1 MTAIKH
7 IKIGLTGGIGSGKT
21 TVAKLF
27 EKEGFPVYYAD
38 ERAKYLMHNDGGL
51 KQKIISLFGENAYE
65 NGELNRKYIANQ
77 VFQNEKLLALLN
89 ALVHPAV
96 AHDFDHWVTNQPS
109 KFVIKEAAILIETK
123 GYVEMDEVIVVTAP
137 KELRLARVLKRNDTN
152 EEAVLSRMKNQIDD
166 DQRIAY
172 AQYIIENVDLEE
184 TKKQVEK
191 CIQQLKNKYY

>member
-38 ERAKYLMHNDGGL
+38 ERAKYLMNNDDGL

-65 NGELNRKYIANQ
+65 NGELNRKFIADQ
-77 VFQNEKLLALLN
+77 VFQNEKLLAQLN

-137 KELRLARVLKRNDTN
+137 KELRLARVLQRDDTN
-152 EEAVLSRMKNQIDD
+152 EAAVLSRMKNQIDD

-172 AQYIIENVDLEE
+172 AQYIIENVYLED